1 MWIPDYKLPKQSMSM
16 TYTDKP
22 NMTTYICK
30 EGK

>member
-1 MWIPDYKLPKQSMSM
+1 MSM

-22 NMTTYICK
+22 NMTIYK

>member
-22 NMTTYICK
+22 NMTIYK